1 MKFKNVVQDN
11 NGVSP
16 VIGIILIL
24 SIVTVSIAIIYSS
37 GVPFIDS
44 AKQNTQLVST
54 TNSFI
59 VLQNDILEVTNG
71 PVTGIGTGRIT
82 KMDLGGGSLS
92 VEPNE
97 TKIQIN
103 FTSKSIS
110 KSIIVYPGT
119 ISYIYKGREVYY
131 ENGAVFSK
139 YTTSSF
145 MEAEPRIYASNL
157 GSGNI
162 GLMIHII
169 NITGSNTSIGSTNS
183 GKIRTLMESEVQGSN
198 SWGNSWYVDRVT
210 ITITSQ
216 NNDSWSRYF
225 KETLTNADPSGSS
238 LFIINNFGENTE
250 KIIIIGSGSRN
261 PEDIPR
267 DIYLSIY
274 ETKIEINAE

>member
-1 MKFKNVVQDN
+1 MEFKNVVQDN

-97 TKIQIN
+97 TKIQID
-103 FTSKSIS
+103 FASESK
-110 KSIIVYPGT
+110 IVYPGT
-119 ISYIYKGREVYY
+119 ISYMYKGREVYY

-169 NITGSNTSIGSTNS
+169 NITGSNTSIGSINS
-183 GKIRTLMESEVQGSN
+183 GKIRTLMESEVQG
-198 SWGNSWYVDRVT
+198 NSWYVDKVT

-238 LFIINNFGENTE
+238 LFSIKNSGENTE
-250 KIIIIGSGSRN
+250 EIIIIGYNSRN
-261 PEDIPR
+261 PGDIPR

>member
-11 NGVSP
+11 SGVSP

-54 TNSFI
+54 TNSFT

-97 TKIQIN
+97 TKIQID
-103 FTSKSIS
+103 FASESK
-110 KSIIVYPGT
+110 IVYPGT
-119 ISYIYKGREVYY
+119 ISYMYKGREVYY

-169 NITGSNTSIGSTNS
+169 NITGSNTSIGSINS
-183 GKIRTLMESEVQGSN
+183 GKIRTLMEYDDKKTEVRG
-198 SWGNSWYVDRVT
+198 SWYVDNVT

-225 KETLTNADPSGSS
+225 NETLTNADPSGRSQFS
-238 LFIINNFGENTE
+238 INNFGKNTE
-250 KIIIIGSGSRN
+250 KIIIIGSRN
-261 PEDIPR
+261 PG

>member
-11 NGVSP
+11 SGVSP

-54 TNSFI
+54 TNSFT

-97 TKIQIN
+97 TKIQIDYS
-103 FTSKSIS
+103 TE
-110 KSIIVYPGT
+110 SIIVYPGT
-119 ISYIYKGREVYY
+119 ISYEYKGREVYY

-183 GKIRTLMESEVQGSN
+183 GKIRTLLSSDGQN
-198 SWGNSWYVDRVT
+198 YHPIYLAIYVDNVT

-216 NNDSWSRYF
+216 NNDSWGSYF
-225 KETLTNADPSGSS
+225 NETLTRAGLSGTTQFSIVD
-238 LFIINNFGENTE
+238 LGENRE
-250 KIIIIGSGSRN
+250 KIIIYGSRN
-261 PEDIPR
+261 PG

-274 ETKIEINAE
+274 ETQIEINAE

>member
-1 MKFKNVVQDN
+1 MKLKNVVQDN
-11 NGVSP
+11 SGVSP

-97 TKIQIN
+97 TKIQID
-103 FTSKSIS
+103 FASEPK
-110 KSIIVYPGT
+110 IVYPGT

-131 ENGAVFSK
+131 ENGAVFSN
-139 YTTSSF
+139 YLTSSF
-145 MEAEPRIYASNL
+145 MEAEPKIYATNL

-169 NITGSNTSIGSTNS
+169 NITGSNTSMGSTNT
-183 GKIRTLMESEVQGSN
+183 GKIRTLLAENGKGS
-198 SWGNSWYVDRVT
+198 SRYVDNVT

-216 NNDSWSRYF
+216 NNDSWGRYF
-225 KETLTNADPSGSS
+225 NETLTNAKASDFSIDY
-238 LFIINNFGENTE
+238 LGENTE
-250 KIIIIGSGSRN
+250 QIIINGSNN
-261 PEDIPR
+261 PG

-274 ETKIEINAE
+274 ETEIEINAE